1 MFFFVPW
8 TLCAIAVAIALQ
20 DEIEKIEK
28 QKEREKEIEHFK
40 KIATGKA
47 PAAAQKPESTP
58 PESS

>member
-1 MFFFVPW
+1 MFFFVPG

-40 KIATGKA
+40 KMTIIYMRNQHET
-47 PAAAQKPESTP
+47 
-58 PESS
+58 